1 MTNPLKNKAVIIAL
15 SVVLPLAVAVLFQ
28 VKVDGFDFSCL
39 PGIYA
44 TINGVTAVTLVL
56 AVWCIRNGKRQWHE
70 RLMMVN
76 LVLSALF
83 LVMYVLYHITS
94 DPTPYGGEGWLRYV
108 YYFILV
114 THIAL
119 SVAIT
124 PLVLFTLLR
133 ALNGTFEMHRKLA
146 RITFPIWLY
155 IAVTGVVVYL
165 MISPYYK

>member
-15 SVVLPLAVAVLFQ
+15 SVVLPLTVAVLFQ
-28 VKVDGFDFSCL
+28 VRLDGFDFSYL

-44 TINGVTAVTLVL
+44 TINGFTAVFLVL
-56 AVWCIRNGKRQWHE
+56 AVWCIRTGRRLWHE
-70 RLMMVN
+70 RLMILN

-83 LVMYVLYHITS
+83 LVMYVIYHVTS
-94 DPTPYGGEGWLRYV
+94 DPTPYGGEGWMKYM

-114 THIAL
+114 THVAL

-124 PLVLFTLLR
+124 PLVLFTLSR
-133 ALNGTFEMHRKLA
+133 ALNGTFELHRKLA

-155 IAVTGVVVYL
+155 IAVTGVIVYI

>member
-1 MTNPLKNKAVIIAL
+1 MNNPLKNRSVIIAL
-15 SVVLPLAVAVLFQ
+15 SVILPLAVAVLFQ
-28 VKVDGFDFSCL
+28 VRVDGYDFSYL
-39 PGIYA
+39 PAIYA
-44 TINGVTAVTLVL
+44 TINGITAVLLVI

-70 RLMMVN
+70 RLMIVN

-94 DPTPYGGEGWLRYV
+94 DPTPYGGEGWISYL
-108 YYFILV
+108 YYFILI

-133 ALNGTFEMHRKLA
+133 ALNGTFELHRKLA

-155 IAVTGVVVYL
+155 IAVTGVVVYV

>member
-28 VKVDGFDFSCL
+28 VKVDGFDFSYL